1 MKRFICLLLTP
12 ILVLVL
18 YGCNNS
24 PNISLNTDNI
34 DTFDTNVSSSNS
46 NALEETD
53 GYPDENVTSASDFEY
68 TLRQD
73 GEFVITKYTGNDER
87 VIIPEK
93 IDGNVV
99 TALGEASFAKSNI
112 VSVTMPYTVKYIS
125 SRAFVNCEKLND
137 IQMSFSLITI
147 GSRAFFNCSS
157 LSNIDLST
165 P

>member
-112 VSVTMPYTVKYIS
+112 VSVTMTNTVKYIS

-137 IQMSFSLITI
+137 IQMSFSLVQYKRSPI
-147 GSRAFFNCSS
+147 
-157 LSNIDLST
+157 LSKSV
-165 P
+165 